1 MTTTVQATTDSDLTK
16 FPLESTSSTKSPYTR
31 LTEQELLAKLE
42 KSRQHAAREMYK
54 NATDVSGEIRAKY
67 GL

>member
-1 MTTTVQATTDSDLTK
+1 MTTTVQATVDSDLTK

-31 LTEQELLAKLE
+31 LTE

-54 NATDVSGEIRAKY
+54 NATDVSGEIRTKY